1 MNQDQLDYVVFKLWS
16 ALSSTPSNP
25 TNPPHQV
32 LQDFS
37 QINPSAQLETQKC
50 FGNFPV
56 PQYNDLLG
64 TPYSLPNLNQAN
76 QFMPYQNPNSFKQNF
91 LPPNMGFNP
100 TINNNMPQLPVNSEN
115 TFTFSPPSDNL
126 DMLISSIMSP
136 STNTASNSPLSTS
149 FSSGTPAFESFEYIP
164 SNKQDILSAIAPH
177 PSPTKYQ
184 SPISDASTKFS
195 PAIVSMPSEPAN
207 TNKDLNTI
215 ESSFDSSAPV
225 ENVKDSVNIRKRC
238 DNEFLASLPPQLALK
253 RRRARSAKQTA
264 IIEELLNSTNNGNL
278 NSSTS
283 SVSIFS
289 EPIAQVDTVKRHRN
303 TDAARRSRLRKALRM
318 ETLEKQVVELEL
330 ENKSLRESLQTFENE
345 KLESIK
351 REECLKRQIQE
362 MTILLS
368 ESINN

>member
-25 TNPPHQV
+25 INPTHQV
-32 LQDFS
+32 LQDLS
-37 QINPSAQLETQKC
+37 QQNPSVQLESQKC
-50 FGNFPV
+50 FGNFPA

-64 TPYSLPNLNQAN
+64 APYSLPNLNQIN
-76 QFMPYQNPNSFKQNF
+76 QFMPYQNSNSYKQNF
-91 LPPNMGFNP
+91 LPLNTGFNP
-100 TINNNMPQLPVNSEN
+100 IINNNIPQLPVSSEN
-115 TFTFSPPSDNL
+115 SFTFSPPSDNL

-136 STNTASNSPLSTS
+136 TSNSASNSPLSTS
-149 FSSGTPAFESFEYIP
+149 FSSNTPAFGSLEYIP
-164 SNKQDILSAIAPH
+164 SNKQDTLNAIAPQL
-177 PSPTKYQ
+177 SPANDQ

-195 PAIVSMPSEPAN
+195 PALAPLLSENA
-207 TNKDLNTI
+207 TSDKDLSSIENSS
-215 ESSFDSSAPV
+215 ESSVPV
-225 ENVKDSVNIRKRC
+225 ENAKDSLNIRKRC

-264 IIEELLNSTNNGNL
+264 IIEELLNSTNNGNP
-278 NSSTS
+278 NSSS
-283 SVSIFS
+283 GSVSIFS
-289 EPIAQVDTVKRHRN
+289 EPVTQVDTVKRHRN

-330 ENKSLRESLQTFENE
+330 DNKSLRENLQALENE